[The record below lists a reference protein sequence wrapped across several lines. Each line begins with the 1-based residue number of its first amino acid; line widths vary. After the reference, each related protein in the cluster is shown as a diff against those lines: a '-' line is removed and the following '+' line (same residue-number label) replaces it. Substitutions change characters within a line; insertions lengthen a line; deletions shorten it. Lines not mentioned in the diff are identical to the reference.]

1 MTDLALLPA
10 EDDPHARL
18 LAVYLAGRRSPHTA
32 DTYRRDITHGGTR

>member
-1 MTDLALLPA
+1 MTDLVSLPA
-10 EDDPHARL
+10 DPRARL